1 MKEYQFDA
9 EQVRDNLIR
18 EIRTLAERQ
27 GFSRVV
33 IGISGGKD
41 STVSAALCARA
52 LGKENVYGVM
62 MPDGQ
67 QKDIADSRRVCEVL
81 GIQKR
86 TANIG
91 KIHQALKEVT
101 DQLYSTAGPDEFSV
115 PFSQE
120 SDFNVGPRLRMT
132 TLRYIAQALGARLVG
147 TGNLSEA
154 TVGYCTKDGDTSC
167 DFSLL
172 GELTSV
178 EVVEVGLTM
187 EELPKELVQKTP
199 ADGLSGKS
207 DEQRL
212 GLKYADIHQY
222 IRFGTCGDEA
232 IDEKI
237 RNKERANMH
246 KRRMPVKLDPFG
258 NTDKEN
264 I

>member
-9 EQVRDNLIR
+9 EKVRDNLIR

-67 QKDIADSRRVCEVL
+67 QKDIADSRRVCDVL

-101 DQLYSTAGPDEFSV
+101 DQLNPTAGPDEFSI

-212 GLKYADIHQY
+212 GLKYADIHRY
-222 IRFGTCGDEA
+222 IRFGTCGDEE

-258 NTDKEN
+258 KIDKE
-264 I
+264 